1 MIALGIARAIK
12 EPVPMRPAPSIE
24 NKFAA
29 TQSVVKVSIPPEFK
43 TATLLVLVCLFSNDA
58 SVVNCIAIMNEDGK
72 TVGDELVVLVTE
84 AAVAEVDVATTTVG
98 AVKDGAALLLLEEE
112 VSSAVLFGKLDDD

>member
-58 SVVNCIAIMNEDGK
+58 SVVNCMAIINEEGK

-84 AAVAEVDVATTTVG
+84 AAVAEVDVATTIAG
-98 AVKDGAALLLLEEE
+98 AVKDGAALLLEEE
-112 VSSAVLFGKLDDD
+112 VSSTVLFGELDDD